1 MQIAEGGEAL
11 AAAAEELE
19 GVNVQGIGQALRAL
33 TEKENEEKKPRKR
46 RKKDPLA
53 PKRPGSAYTFFMQ
66 EELAKLRGENPGMS
80 QKEIMA
86 MAAHRWRSL
95 GPGQRTRF
103 DNLATEAK
111 EIFRE
116 QMSAYMATKDGDV
129 AAPPAKRSGR
139 QVR

>member
-1 MQIAEGGEAL
+1 MQA
-11 AAAAEELE
+11 
-19 GVNVQGIGQALRAL
+19 IGQALRAL
-33 TEKENEEKKPRKR
+33 SEKDDEEDKKPRKR

-103 DNLATEAK
+103 DNLALQAK

-116 QMSAYMATKDGDV
+116 QMAAYTATKDV
-129 AAPPAKRSGR
+129 AAPAAKRSAR
-139 QVR
+139 EVR